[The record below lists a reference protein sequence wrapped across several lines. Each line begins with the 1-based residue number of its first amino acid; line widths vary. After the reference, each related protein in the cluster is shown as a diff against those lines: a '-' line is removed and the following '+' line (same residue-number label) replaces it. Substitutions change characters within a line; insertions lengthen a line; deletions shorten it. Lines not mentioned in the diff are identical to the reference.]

1 MFFCIYIQWYEY
13 VCLYAGPVMWA
24 CLPVCWSSDTMQI
37 VCQKKFVERALFI
50 LLSELPSL
58 KSICFGSFC
67 FLYAKECFIQGE
79 RCKPFSNYSDFPK
92 LQSITFKERSFTFC
106 KAVAFKRISY
116 ERKCCHPLDLP
127 ALKEIVFDNASYALQ
142 GDGRTDNK
150 TKINGMQSYDN
161 TLEMI
166 GKNMID
172 SLFWSDLPKL
182 ASIRTIGYCR
192 DIHFYMGSVILNR
205 TSRVVV
211 GWFLLEIPKLKDD
224 DIHYGENMF
233 YFSSSI
239 VGDGRYFDWL
249 FDIRCIFIIQ
259 VHSECKKGSSIE
271 YRW

>member
-1 MFFCIYIQWYEY
+1 M
-13 VCLYAGPVMWA
+13 
-24 CLPVCWSSDTMQI
+24 PVCWSSDTMQI

-172 SLFWSDLPKL
+172 SLF
-182 ASIRTIGYCR
+182 
-192 DIHFYMGSVILNR
+192 
-205 TSRVVV
+205 
-211 GWFLLEIPKLKDD
+211 
-224 DIHYGENMF
+224 
-233 YFSSSI
+233 
-239 VGDGRYFDWL
+239 
-249 FDIRCIFIIQ
+249 
-259 VHSECKKGSSIE
+259 
-271 YRW
+271 